1 MAFIK
6 AVIAFEKAEAEA
18 HKATADDATVTVA
31 PTHSLPDVPTVA
43 VPSEAKVVKPVKAK
57 APVAKPAVA
66 KKPVAKPVP
75 APVAK
80 PVAVAPKA
88 AVKSE

>member
-18 HKATADDATVTVA
+18 HKATAEDAPVTVA
-31 PTHSLPDVPTVA
+31 PSHSVAEIPTVA

-57 APVAKPAVA
+57 ATAVKPAVA
-66 KKPVAKPVP
+66 TKPKAKPAP
-75 APVAK
+75 ATK

-88 AVKSE
+88 APKAE